1 MDKFGLQAVM
11 GCRIGGCPE
20 MVRVA
25 GEANQVMVGVVGV
38 SPGTEEGGGQSRLQ
52 RVLEL
57 SASP

>member
-1 MDKFGLQAVM
+1 
-11 GCRIGGCPE
+11 

-25 GEANQVMVGVVGV
+25 EEVNQVVVGV

-52 RVLEL
+52 RVPEM